1 MAHLRS
7 IPLLAAL
14 TTLSA
19 FSPSA
24 HASFPAGVWGLVD
37 EVTTIVEPG
46 MTEPTMV
53 RIDGLFMV
61 AGHKPDFAQYPG
73 YGEPQSGYMY
83 YKCSE
88 KELATC
94 VMEWKELQ
102 AIAGGADNCR
112 GWGDNSLPDNGKVY
126 AGPQLPLVPDLY
138 PLGMGVV
145 KGFGPCEA
153 LKAWQME
160 FPGTTTGDETST
172 STSTSTSTT
181 TDATGGTADTAT
193 SVDATGGD
201 TDGPGTSAGETAS
214 THSTHT
220 SDVTGGDQTGT
231 VATEGGTAGPT
242 EGGTS
247 TGGTTA
253 ASAADASG
261 GAETGAADDDK
272 GCACNSAADPA
283 RELPAALLTLLG
295 LGLLGRRRA

>member
-172 STSTSTSTT
+172 STSTT

-295 LGLLGRRRA
+295 LGLLRRRRA

>member
-1 MAHLRS
+1 MAHLSS

-14 TTLSA
+14 TTLTA

-94 VMEWKELQ
+94 
-102 AIAGGADNCR
+102 
-112 GWGDNSLPDNGKVY
+112 
-126 AGPQLPLVPDLY
+126 
-138 PLGMGVV
+138 
-145 KGFGPCEA
+145 
-153 LKAWQME
+153 
-160 FPGTTTGDETST
+160 
-172 STSTSTSTT
+172 
-181 TDATGGTADTAT
+181 
-193 SVDATGGD
+193 
-201 TDGPGTSAGETAS
+201 
-214 THSTHT
+214 
-220 SDVTGGDQTGT
+220 
-231 VATEGGTAGPT
+231 
-242 EGGTS
+242 
-247 TGGTTA
+247 GGTTA
-253 ASAADASG
+253 ASAGESSG

-272 GCACNSAADPA
+272 GCACTSAGDPA
-283 RELPAALLTLLG
+283 RELPAALLALLG
-295 LGLLGRRRA
+295 LGLLRRRRA

>member
-172 STSTSTSTT
+172 STSTSTTPPPTRPAAPRTRPPASTRPAATPMAPAPAPVRPPPPTPPTPATSPAATRPAPSPPRAAPPARPRAAPAPAGRRPRAPPTRAAGPRPAPPTT
-181 TDATGGTADTAT
+181 TRVAPATAPPT
-193 SVDATGGD
+193 
-201 TDGPGTSAGETAS
+201 PRAS
-214 THSTHT
+214 C
-220 SDVTGGDQTGT
+220 
-231 VATEGGTAGPT
+231 PRP
-242 EGGTS
+242 
-247 TGGTTA
+247 
-253 ASAADASG
+253 
-261 GAETGAADDDK
+261 
-272 GCACNSAADPA
+272 C
-283 RELPAALLTLLG
+283 
-295 LGLLGRRRA
+295 